1 MRPLLIAAIV
11 LMTACTTTRV
21 TTTNEVSETLPEA
34 RKGVRVIVT
43 YTDENGRPSTVNGT
57 VLNVTEDELKLRDDR
72 TGTDLIVSANQM
84 LNLTVVESDFSV
96 MKTAALILTVPAL
109 SIVLLLVLVSGLP
122 TF

>member
-1 MRPLLIAAIV
+1 MRLLLIVSIV
-11 LMTACTTTRV
+11 LMTACTSTRLTTSSD
-21 TTTNEVSETLPEA
+21 VSKTLSEAPE
-34 RKGVRVIVT
+34 GIRVIVT

-57 VLNVTEDELKLRDDR
+57 VLYVTEDEMKLRDDQ
-72 TGTDLIVSANQM
+72 TGTELIISANQM
-84 LNLTVVESDFSV
+84 LNLTVVESDLSV